1 MRFLSRLNPGPGIV
15 DFWTEFRRPN
25 PYRWPALGIAML
37 ITFTLL
43 YLFTQER
50 VVLPPERPV
59 VTYITSFAPDRS
71 EEEIIA
77 ANIAN
82 QQKQDEIARLAE
94 ERQERIRDMYRTLGE
109 MSGMDVERIER
120 EAAEERA
127 AEQAAA
133 AATAD
138 IPPAQAPDAAGA
150 DAAPAPTI
158 PAADSPR

>member
-1 MRFLSRLNPGPGIV
+1 MRFLSRLNPGPGIA

-25 PYRWPALGIAML
+25 PYRWPALGISML

-59 VTYITSFAPDRS
+59 VTYITSFAPDRT
-71 EEEIIA
+71 EAEIVA

-82 QQKQDEIARLAE
+82 QRRQDEITRLAA

-120 EAAEERA
+120 EAAAERA

-133 AATAD
+133 ANAPA
-138 IPPAQAPDAAGA
+138 AQARNAAVAISAPDSAQ
-150 DAAPAPTI
+150 
-158 PAADSPR
+158 